1 MRSLTTLIAAVCTLV
16 SFALTTNIVVKDGI
30 YFNEDGSLF
39 SGEYEQFESG
49 IKLATIS
56 VNNGLLSGSAV
67 YYHANGAIKEEGT
80 FVNGKRSGSW
90 FQYTSSGELTSV
102 AAFNNDKK
110 VIITGYGGHTEYLGK
125 DYDGLVDYKLNSLA
139 INESVFFPFK
149 LDDTYKWAIADKE
162 HAVKLL
168 RSKLDVKNKIEFIN
182 LGKGFYSLE
191 KSNEQSLQIL
201 NDKITFV
208 FVDDLYPDRCLE
220 IIKTY
225 EKNGITNIKLLGL
238 LQRMTRQLNWFA
250 RGRLYE

>member
-30 YFNEDGSLF
+30 YLNEDGSLF

-90 FQYTSSGELTSV
+90 FQYTSSGELISV

-110 VIITGYGGHTEYLGK
+110 EGK
-125 DYDGLVDYKLNSLA
+125 WIVWDEAGKIRFEMYYSEGKKVGTWKMWDADGILTTKT
-139 INESVFFPFK
+139 F
-149 LDDTYKWAIADKE
+149 
-162 HAVKLL
+162 
-168 RSKLDVKNKIEFIN
+168 
-182 LGKGFYSLE
+182 
-191 KSNEQSLQIL
+191 EQ
-201 NDKITFV
+201 
-208 FVDDLYPDRCLE
+208 
-220 IIKTY
+220 
-225 EKNGITNIKLLGL
+225 
-238 LQRMTRQLNWFA
+238 
-250 RGRLYE
+250 

>member
-110 VIITGYGGHTEYLGK
+110 EDETI
-125 DYDGLVDYKLNSLA
+125 
-139 INESVFFPFK
+139 
-149 LDDTYKWAIADKE
+149 
-162 HAVKLL
+162 
-168 RSKLDVKNKIEFIN
+168 
-182 LGKGFYSLE
+182 
-191 KSNEQSLQIL
+191 KSIL
-201 NDKITFV
+201 S
-208 FVDDLYPDRCLE
+208 LYPGKL
-220 IIKTY
+220 IYLKTA
-225 EKNGITNIKLLGL
+225 LLNFDQAAIFTIHGFC
-238 LQRMTRQLNWFA
+238 QRVLSENAFES
-250 RGRLYE
+250 GRLEEWSN